1 MGLRLDR
8 NRIQNVPIRR
18 KMTLTI
24 REAAEYSSI
33 GIHKKLRQKSQRK
46 SSRALRKEEGCV
58 IISNRVRFLNGIACQ
73 ARQQRS
79 CEHI

>member
-24 REAAEYSSI
+24 RETAKYGSI
-33 GIHKKLRQKSQRK
+33 GIHKK
-46 SSRALRKEEGCV
+46 
-58 IISNRVRFLNGIACQ
+58 VR
-73 ARQQRS
+73 
-79 CEHI
+79 

>member
-24 REAAEYSSI
+24 REAAEYGSI
-33 GIHKKLRQKSQRK
+33 GIQKMR
-46 SSRALRKEEGCV
+46 
-58 IISNRVRFLNGIACQ
+58 
-73 ARQQRS
+73 
-79 CEHI
+79 